1 MDGIG
6 IGVAMAVETL
16 QDDFDLVNVLWCT
29 ALEATRLYGV
39 VDASVHRHGGQAQ
52 GGAQAD
58 AVEGHLIDTVF
69 HRDNAVYRRVPG
81 RSPCPPVASPTFLA
95 G

>member
-1 MDGIG
+1 
-6 IGVAMAVETL
+6 V
-16 QDDFDLVNVLWCT
+16 
-29 ALEATRLYGV
+29 R
-39 VDASVHRHGGQAQ
+39 RHGGQAQ

-69 HRDNAVYRRVPG
+69 HRGNAVCRRVPG
-81 RSPCPPVASPTFLA
+81 RSPCPPVASPASST